1 MSDALTCPVCPRHC
15 TLKEGD
21 TGACL
26 ARMNN
31 GKTIESIN
39 YALATSLAL
48 DPIEKKPL
56 FHFHPGTK
64 ILSVG
69 SFGCNLKCPFC
80 QNHDISQVGKGRIET
95 DRLLPKDLADIAERL
110 HDEEGNIGVAFT
122 YNEPFTG
129 FEYVRDCAVLLKKK
143 GLCAVAVT
151 NGNFEREIL
160 DEVLPYID
168 AFNIDLKGFTQKAYD
183 HLGGDL
189 ETVKAFI
196 MRAHEKAHVEIT
208 SLIVPKINDQLPEMD
223 EEAQWIASVGP
234 DIPLHI
240 NRYFPRYRYYEKS
253 TDIELLYEMKSVAEK
268 HLKYVYIG
276 NV

>member
-1 MSDALTCPVCPRHC
+1 MSEALTCPVCPRHC

-26 ARMNN
+26 ARKNT
-31 GKTIESIN
+31 GTAIECIS

-80 QNHDISQVGKGRIET
+80 QNHDISQAGKERAQT
-95 DRLLPKDLADIAERL
+95 DKLMPEDLVHIAERL
-110 HDEEGNIGVAFT
+110 RDEEGNTGVAFT

-129 FEYVRDCAVLLKKK
+129 FEYVRDSALLLKEK

-151 NGNFEREIL
+151 NGNFEKKTL
-160 DEVLPYID
+160 DAVLPYID
-168 AFNIDLKGFTQKAYD
+168 AFNIDLKGFTQKAYER
-183 HLGGDL
+183 LGGDL

-196 MRAHEKAHVEIT
+196 MRAHEVSHVEIT
-208 SLIVPKINDQLPEMD
+208 SLIVTGINDSLQEMD
-223 EEAQWIASVGP
+223 EEAQWIASMSD

-240 NRYFPRYRYYEKS
+240 NRYFPRYRYNERA
-253 TDIELLYEMKSVAEK
+253 TDIGLLHEMQSVAKRYLK
-268 HLKYVYIG
+268 HVHIG